1 MKKGQI
7 VGLFLFGIL
16 QVLNGYAQ
24 QVTKAEATQAAI
36 NTIRYE
42 YNGSNNNL
50 VDTVFTKISRNDTI
64 LYEVVFDNGDVVL
77 LSGNKACVPILGIIL
92 HDTAYTNGVSSVTDT
107 CSILARG
114 NEIPEGLLDFLDDY
128 EQQITFCFNN
138 SVTGFYQRLWQQL
151 QTYDS
156 NFLRN
161 GSEVGPYISTRWGQ
175 SESND
180 KWPWDRDPYAY
191 NALVSEYGQN
201 CDKCAAG
208 CVAVALAQIMKV
220 WNYPAENP
228 QQCIDFSWN
237 NMPNML
243 ILQNNSNYNVEKN
256 AVAYLIR
263 DCGQSSKMH
272 YCTNGRTCGSGSII
286 DSACYAYKMYGYS
299 DVIPLQRSEC
309 PNWKS
314 LIINELDNERPIEYF
329 GKNGLGYGGHSF
341 VCDGYKERT
350 LLGGY
355 KFHFNWGWN
364 GKHNGWFVLDDLT
377 PGNHIYSFYHKA
389 IMNIYPTGCFLNIIM
404 ECGKFFSNGMVEEIA
419 VTDSFQ
425 NNGYGFII
433 SNNADIRIHAG
444 QEILLSNG
452 FCAEAGSNFSA
463 SISQCNTSTNLV
475 LDNFDE
481 TNTNTTS
488 PEYLS
493 EPKSLQQPASLADD
507 ATLKVYPNPTDN
519 LFHVELSGADIKS
532 IVLYDLRGRVVETLH
547 ATSLQGGT
555 ATVNVRD
562 VLAGVYVLRVTDT
575 EGRSYARK
583 VTIR

>member
-7 VGLFLFGIL
+7 IGLFLLGIL

-50 VDTVFTKISRNDTI
+50 VDTVFTKISRNDTL

-128 EQQITFCFNN
+128 EQQVTYCFNN

-156 NFLRN
+156 NYLRN
-161 GSEVGPYISTRWGQ
+161 GSEIGPFISTKWGQ

-180 KWPWDRDPYAY
+180 RWPWDRDPYAY
-191 NALVSEYGQN
+191 NALVSENGQN
-201 CDKCAAG
+201 CDKCSAG

-220 WNYPAENP
+220 WNYPIRNP
-228 QQCIDFSWN
+228 QQCVDFSWN
-237 NMPNML
+237 NMPNIL
-243 ILQNNSNYNVEKN
+243 ILQSNCNYNVEKI
-256 AVAYLIR
+256 AVAHLIR
-263 DCGQSSKMH
+263 DCGQSTKMH
-272 YCTNGRTCGSGSII
+272 YCTNGMTCGSGSDI
-286 DSACYAYKMYGYS
+286 DNACHAFRMYGYS

-309 PNWKS
+309 PNWVS
-314 LIINELDNERPIEYF
+314 LIINELDNERPIDYF
-329 GKNGLGYGGHSF
+329 GKNGMGYGGHSF

-364 GKHNGWFVLDDLT
+364 GKYNGWFVLDKLT
-377 PGNHIYSFYHKA
+377 PGNHIYSFSHKA

-404 ECGKFFSNGMVEEIA
+404 ECGKVFSSGMVEEVAAI
-419 VTDSFQ
+419 DSFQ
-425 NNGYGFII
+425 NNGYGYII
-433 SNNADIRIHAG
+433 SNNASIHLQAG
-444 QEILLSNG
+444 QEVLLSNG
-452 FCAEAGSNFSA
+452 FYAEEGSDFYA
-463 SISQCNTSTNLV
+463 SITQCIYMMGLASNDLNEIDTAILYPDSISN
-475 LDNFDE
+475 
-481 TNTNTTS
+481 
-488 PEYLS
+488 
-493 EPKSLQQPASLADD
+493 PKSLQKPVSLADD
-507 ATLKVYPNPTDN
+507 ATLKVYPNPTDD
-519 LFHVELSGADIKS
+519 LLYVELSGAGIQS
-532 IVLYDLRGRVVETLH
+532 VGLYDLQGRVVETRLI
-547 ATSLQGGT
+547 ASLQRTT
-555 ATVNVRD
+555 ALNVRN
-562 VLAGVYVLRVTDT
+562 VPAGVYVLRVRD
-575 EGRSYARK
+575 ENGKEYHRK
-583 VTIR
+583 VVVR